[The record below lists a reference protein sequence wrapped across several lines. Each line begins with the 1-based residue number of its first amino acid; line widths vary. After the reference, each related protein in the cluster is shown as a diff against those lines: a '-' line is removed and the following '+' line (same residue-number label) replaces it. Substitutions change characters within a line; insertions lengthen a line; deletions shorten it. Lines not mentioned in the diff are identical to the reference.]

1 METCDPVNGYE
12 VRVEERTARPAAVVR
27 AHVRGDEIATFLSG
41 AFGEVVGTVAEQG
54 ASVAGPPF
62 GRWTPDER
70 GFEVAAGF
78 PVDRP
83 VAASGRVVPGELP
96 AGSVAVTLHTG
107 GYDEVGE
114 AYRAVTEWLAAHRLT
129 VAGEPWESY
138 LDGPDVAVP
147 RTEVCVPCGP
157 VASTTT

>member
-1 METCDPVNGYE
+1 MDGYE

-27 AHVRGDEIATFLSG
+27 AHVPRDDIAAFLSG
-41 AFGEVVGTVAEQG
+41 AFGEVVGTVAQQG

-83 VAASGRVVPGELP
+83 VLASGRVVPDELP
-96 AGSVAVTLHTG
+96 AGTVAVTLHTG
-107 GYDEVGE
+107 AYDDVGA
-114 AYRAVTEWLAAHRLT
+114 AYQAVTAWLAAHRMT

-138 LDGPDVAVP
+138 LDGPDVATP
-147 RTEVCVPCGP
+147 RTEVCMPCAG
-157 VASTTT
+157 VAAPAT